1 LHGWLARPLACGR
14 FWRFRCWGQLV
25 SARGYDELRDLLAE
39 VYLPEGVEVWL
50 TAKHR
55 QFGGLTVD
63 EMMDTDREDEV
74 LAAAERLVTGAF
86 S

>member
-1 LHGWLARPLACGR
+1 MN
-14 FWRFRCWGQLV
+14 
-25 SARGYDELRDLLAE
+25 ARGYDELRRLLAE
-39 VYLPEGVEVWL
+39 VYRPEGVDIWL
-50 TAKHR
+50 TAKHE

-63 EMMDTDREDEV
+63 EMMDADREDEV

>member
-1 LHGWLARPLACGR
+1 M
-14 FWRFRCWGQLV
+14 
-25 SARGYDELRDLLAE
+25 SARGYEELRSMLAE
-39 VYLPEGVEVWL
+39 VYRPEGVRIWL
-50 TAKHR
+50 SAPHK

-63 EMMDTDREDEV
+63 EMLDADREDEV